1 MVSAVIRR
9 VELDLSEIAPNF
21 LEFSAMALD
30 ETYAADAVTF
40 FGELIKKSQN
50 QGPLVEHFLTKSA
63 GNEK

>member
-1 MVSAVIRR
+1 
-9 VELDLSEIAPNF
+9 
-21 LEFSAMALD
+21 MALD